1 MISPASAVRHS
12 LSAIAKTYAASL
24 GVLLAG
30 GAIVAT
36 IGYAAL
42 SSFGSVTMILIYL
55 LAAGVLVGIGTGI
68 ALGRTARFTDPE
80 TPWSTAS
87 AALAC
92 LALSVGTVAHFSDIN
107 LSILIPLA
115 ICAVAS
121 LAVELTRATET
132 R

>member
-1 MISPASAVRHS
+1 VIAPASAVRQS
-12 LSAIAKTYAASL
+12 LSAVAKTYAASA

-30 GAIVAT
+30 GAIAAA

-42 SSFGSVTMILIYL
+42 SSFGSVTMILLYL
-55 LAAGVLVGIGTGI
+55 LTASVPVGIGTGI
-68 ALGRTARFTDPE
+68 ALGRAARFTDPE

-92 LALSVGTVAHFSDIN
+92 LALSVGTIAHLSNIN
-107 LSILIPLA
+107 LLILIPPA
-115 ICAVAS
+115 ACAVIS
-121 LAVELTRATET
+121 LAVELRRASET